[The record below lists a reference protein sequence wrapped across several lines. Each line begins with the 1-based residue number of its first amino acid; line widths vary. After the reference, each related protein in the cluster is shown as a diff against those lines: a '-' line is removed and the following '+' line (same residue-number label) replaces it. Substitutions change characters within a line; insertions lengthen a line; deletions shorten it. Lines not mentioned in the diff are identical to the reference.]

1 MNSIQTSESQLDEF
15 LRVSN
20 NPRQHESLR
29 RIHKACDYLQ
39 SQEIRITPSSVERY
53 CIDHDWEGPKAQSIR
68 NSPVLLQYLKLR
80 ASGQII
86 RGNKKASSPKLL
98 IADETL
104 RAYVHLLEEERDQAI
119 AARIRVEKGASSIT
133 GLSVDDLIRRGFG
146 GTAMGRDDHP
156 PEPLPVLVKDALNR
170 MFDEKVLSDCGLKLH
185 RDRIVNTLTGNS
197 LWDLKHVAAI
207 RTFVTKPKSSES
219 SEAHQELPGIS

>member
-1 MNSIQTSESQLDEF
+1 MNTIQTSQAQLDEF
-15 LRVSN
+15 LQLST

-80 ASGQII
+80 SSGQII
-86 RGNKKASSPKLL
+86 RGNKKPPSPKPL

-104 RAYVHLLEEERDQAI
+104 RAYVHLLEEERDQAV
-119 AARIRVEKGASSIT
+119 AARLRVEKGASSIT
-133 GLSVDDLIRRGFG
+133 GIPVDDLIRQGFG
-146 GTAMGRDDHP
+146 GTAMGRQDGQAG
-156 PEPLPVLVKDALNR
+156 PLPVLVKEALNR
-170 MFDEKVLSDCGLKLH
+170 LFDEKILSDCGLKLH

-197 LWDLKHVAAI
+197 LWDLKHVAAV

-219 SEAHQELPGIS
+219 SDTHQDLPGIS

>member
-1 MNSIQTSESQLDEF
+1 MNSTQTSESQLDEF

-39 SQEIRITPSSVERY
+39 SQDIRITPSSVERY
-53 CIDHDWEGPKAQSIR
+53 CIDHEWEGPKAQSIR
-68 NSPVLLQYLKLR
+68 NSPVLLQYVKLR
-80 ASGQII
+80 TSGQII
-86 RGNKKASSPKLL
+86 RGNKKASSPKPL

-104 RAYVHLLEEERDQAI
+104 RAYVRLLEEERDQAI

-133 GLSVDDLIRRGFG
+133 GISVDDLIRQGFG
-146 GTAMGRDDHP
+146 GTAMGQDDNS
-156 PEPLPVLVKDALNR
+156 PELLPVLVKDALNR
-170 MFDEKVLSDCGLKLH
+170 MFNEKILSDCGLKLH

-197 LWDLKHVAAI
+197 LWDLKHVEAVKA
-207 RTFVTKPKSSES
+207 FVTKLKSSES
-219 SEAHQELPGIS
+219 SGFHRDVPGIS

>member
-1 MNSIQTSESQLDEF
+1 MNPNQTSEGQLEEF
-15 LRVSN
+15 LQLSS

-68 NSPVLLQYLKLR
+68 NSRVLIQYLKLR
-80 ASGQII
+80 ISGQVI
-86 RGNKKASSPKLL
+86 RGNKKVSSPKPL

-133 GLSVDDLIRRGFG
+133 GIPVDDLIRLGFG
-146 GTAMGRDDHP
+146 GMAMEHDDRP
-156 PEPLPVLVKDALNR
+156 PEPLPALVKDALNR
-170 MFDEKVLSDCGLKLH
+170 MFDEKILSDCGLKLH

-197 LWDLKHVAAI
+197 LWDLKHVAAV
-207 RTFVTKPKSSES
+207 RAFVTKPKSSES
-219 SEAHQELPGIS
+219 SETHQDLPEIP